1 MGNINFIIDDGFTA
15 KPPTVAGTSL
25 GKIKGAALAE
35 AEFIRLPRP
44 RERCPLS
51 GLSRTTLVELIDA
64 GKIKGLTIRKPGS
77 TRGIRL
83 IVKASLLS
91 YLHGLA
97 EEQQCERI
105 W

>member
-1 MGNINFIIDDGFTA
+1 MKNGNYAIGDNFTT
-15 KPPTVAGTSL
+15 KPPTVAGPSI
-25 GKIKGAALAE
+25 GKIEGAALAD

-44 RERCPLS
+44 RDRCPLS
-51 GLSRTTLVELIDA
+51 GLSRTTLVELLDA
-64 GKIKGLTIRKPGS
+64 GKVKGLIIRKPGS

-97 EEQQCERI
+97 EKQQ
-105 W
+105 